1 MKYVIGLVV
10 VIGIALAVFY
20 LVSDPFRTR
29 MDTLVE
35 DQTTWTDENI
45 AQDPEGYLRWSL
57 REFDSIEQALRGR
70 QVNLRT
76 QQNSLQRRQEADALQ
91 LGAVRTKLD
100 ELRAAYRAADGAN
113 RWPATVGDLSVSQD
127 ELRTLILDADGR
139 IVRLT
144 ENERRYGPAVRKV
157 EADLNRVD
165 ETLGNLRERR
175 TEVGRQ
181 LEQLK
186 LETTITGLGDMN
198 DRINALL
205 DTSRALRSE
214 PQTISLDDLL
224 IEDSGA
230 VQQRRFDEVMGG
242 N

>member
-45 AQDPEGYLRWSL
+45 AEDPEGYLRWSL